1 MESDPQTSLLAN
13 QVVRSLTYYDSVFK
27 HLLTLYIDITFLDT
41 FSFQNV
47 KLVAIF
53 SVPQTRRKINVSIK
67 QTELKNR

>member
-27 HLLTLYIDITFLDT
+27 HLLTLYIDITFPDT

-67 QTELKNR
+67 QTELRNR